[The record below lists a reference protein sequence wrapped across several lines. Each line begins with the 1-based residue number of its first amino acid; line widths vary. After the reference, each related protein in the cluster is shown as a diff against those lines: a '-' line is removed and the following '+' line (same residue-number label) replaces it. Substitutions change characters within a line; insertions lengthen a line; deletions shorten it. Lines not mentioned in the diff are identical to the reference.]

1 MLKKVFSWHTIKRSF
16 ALIRDKLS
24 TEPISILP
32 SFERLFKV
40 QCDASGGNWSYSM
53 CRSEQWHFLVES

>member
-1 MLKKVFSWHTIKRSF
+1 M
-16 ALIRDKLS
+16 IRDKLS
-24 TEPISILP
+24 TAPISILP